1 MEKPRPL
8 PQRRRR
14 SQNRRAQQQEEQQ
27 CHIDAEPLLTSDEAR
42 RIAANIAKLLELLCA
57 SRHRQTRGEA
67 ASERGA
73 HQKPARHER
82 GTDLCGAR
90 KGDRGSVVARYQAPA
105 GFGLAGAFIR
115 ATE

>member
-8 PQRRRR
+8 PQRRRS

-42 RIAANIAKLLELLCA
+42 RIAANIAKLLELLA
-57 SRHRQTRGEA
+57 MN
-67 ASERGA
+67 
-73 HQKPARHER
+73 
-82 GTDLCGAR
+82 
-90 KGDRGSVVARYQAPA
+90 VALIYAEPEKA
-105 GFGLAGAFIR
+105 IAGASLHAIRRRQVSGSPAR